1 MLKNSGVMSIDIKI
15 PHGLLPGDGRFGSGP
30 TRVRA
35 EALER
40 LLSTGT
46 GYLGTSH
53 RKDPVKSVVRRI
65 RTGLADLYSLPDGYE
80 IVLGVG
86 GATAFWD
93 AAAFGL
99 IESRSQHL
107 VFGEFSGKFA
117 AAVEKAAHLRPPMII
132 ESAPG
137 THPDPIVDDSIDA
150 YAFTH
155 NETTTGVVMPIVR
168 PGPSGIVLVDATSAA
183 GAVAVDTAAFDTYYF
198 SPQKAFGSEGGLWV
212 ALMSPAATDRIEAVA
227 ATGRRVPPFL
237 DLSVALD
244 NSRKDQTYNTPAL
257 TTLYL
262 LAEQIDWI
270 LGNGGLQWAVDRSAE
285 NAAVVY
291 SWATTTDYTSPF
303 VGDPE
308 RRSPV
313 TATIDFEE
321 VDALEVAAVLRRNGI
336 VDVDPYRKLGR
347 NQLRIG
353 LWPAIP
359 KSDVEALVASI
370 DYVVVALQP

>member
-1 MLKNSGVMSIDIKI
+1 MSIDIQI
-15 PHGLLPGDGRFGSGP
+15 PHALLPGDGRFGSGP
-30 TRVRA
+30 TRVRS
-35 EALER
+35 EALGS

-65 RTGLADLYSLPDGYE
+65 RTGLADLYSLPEGYE
-80 IVLGVG
+80 VVLGVG

-132 ESAPG
+132 ESPPG
-137 THPDPIVDDSIDA
+137 THPDPIADDSIDA

-155 NETTTGVVMPIVR
+155 NETTTGVVMSITR

-183 GAVAVDTAAFDTYYF
+183 GAIEVDTAAFDAYYF

-212 ALMSPAATDRIEAVA
+212 ALMSPAATDRVAAVA
-227 ATGRRVPPFL
+227 ATGRPVPPFL
-237 DLSVALD
+237 DLSVAVD

-262 LAEQIDWI
+262 LAEQIDWM
-270 LGNGGLQWAVDRSAE
+270 LGNGGLQWAVDRSNE
-285 NAAVVY
+285 NASVVY
-291 SWATTTDYTSPF
+291 SWATSTAYTSPF
-303 VGDPE
+303 VGDPDL
-308 RRSPV
+308 RSPV
-313 TATIDFEE
+313 TATIDFME

-359 KSDVEALVASI
+359 TSDVEALLASI
-370 DYVVVALQP
+370 DYVVTAMQS